1 MVTYKTRIY
10 YEKDS
15 PNLGAEV
22 KIFSDAGENIDNIL
36 ITSESKFKELA
47 DKILDIDNTYI
58 DKTELIN
65 IVANTQSELQ
75 INATK
80 LDGYGPNDF
89 ARTIHSHTGYAQTNH
104 ASSQATYGLGTTG
117 VYGHNKV
124 INNLTSTEFRNGE
137 SLSAYQGKLLNDL
150 ISSSKAEVTKWEQI
164 TLSGYND
171 IANYCKLYVN
181 KSLKLAR
188 LTYSR
193 TGVKKGVGST
203 KDSTGKDKNPSPY
216 WIVGEVT
223 KGTVYLHMN
232 GAIPSDYRPTERV
245 MSPSGAGGYV
255 YYILENGGIGIHNV
269 NGANSKS
276 GSGIDIE
283 MNFLY
288 YYGN

>member
-15 PNLGAEV
+15 PNLGVEV
-22 KIFSDAGENIDNIL
+22 KIYSDTGENIDNIL
-36 ITSESKFKELA
+36 VTSESKFKELA

-58 DKTELIN
+58 DKIELTN
-65 IVANTQSELQ
+65 IIANTQAELE

-80 LDGYGPNDF
+80 FQGYTPDDF
-89 ARTIHSHTGYAQTNH
+89 ARTLHSHTGYAQTNH
-104 ASSQATYGLGTTG
+104 ASSQATYGIGTTG

-137 SLSAYQGKLLNDL
+137 SLAAYQGKVLNDL
-150 ISSSKAEVTKWEQI
+150 INSSKAEVTKWEKI
-164 TLSGYND
+164 TLSGYDN

-188 LTYSR
+188 LTYNR
-193 TGVKKGVGST
+193 TGVKQGVAST
-203 KDSTGKDKNPSPY
+203 KDSSNKDKNPSPY

-223 KGTVYLHMN
+223 KGTIYLHKN
-232 GAIPSDYRPTERV
+232 GAIPEDYRPTTRA
-245 MSPSGAGGYV
+245 SHISAAGSYV
-255 YYILENGGIGIHNV
+255 YYALANGGIGIHNI

-276 GSGIDIE
+276 GSGIDVE

-288 YYGN
+288 YYGK